1 MKTREKM
8 RLYRD
13 IRSYEKYGKNFIYMP
28 RQDSEERGKMLKNRG
43 GEGMR
48 EIFHLETTL
57 FGCCGGKAGKLSVG
71 DGENHCLR
79 MMIFLLM

>member
-1 MKTREKM
+1 MKTWEKTKI
-8 RLYRD
+8 YRD
-13 IRSYEKYGKNFIYMP
+13 IRSYEKYGKNIIYMP

-43 GEGMR
+43 FEGMR
-48 EIFHLETTL
+48 EIFHLETTF
-57 FGCCGGKAGKLSVG
+57 FGFCGGKSGKISVG